1 MSYQEDVAL
10 AIRRVFQLGQ
20 TYWQQADSE
29 SYRENDKSD
38 VTLEKY
44 RATLAEPSEI
54 AARADARIAELERE
68 CSQWR
73 DELRIYRETE
83 NKRIAELEQAVT
95 VRDTEVAGLETDLEL
110 ARRDVER
117 YRWLRDESGNDHHT
131 PWCAVGYSDPTWLT
145 GEHLDAA
152 IDAARAGN
160 GGGV

>member
-1 MSYQEDVAL
+1 MSHYTYPGGYLEAQHSRDNEIDAL
-10 AIRRVFQLGQ
+10 EQKL
-20 TYWQQADSE
+20 
-29 SYRENDKSD
+29 
-38 VTLEKY
+38 
-44 RATLAEPSEI
+44 
-54 AARADARIAELERE
+54 ARADARIAELERE

-83 NKRIAELEQAVT
+83 NKRIAE
-95 VRDTEVAGLETDLEL
+95 LETDLEL

-160 GGGV
+160 GGVA

>member
-1 MSYQEDVAL
+1 MSIGPKTTVKRSCADCEVCQGERYTCQSDSGRDVYCAHPSL
-10 AIRRVFQLGQ
+10 PQRRIIGDTRWDTPQ
-20 TYWQQADSE
+20 WCP
-29 SYRENDKSD
+29 
-38 VTLEKY
+38 
-44 RATLAEPSEI
+44 AEPEI

-83 NKRIAELEQAVT
+83 NKRIAE
-95 VRDTEVAGLETDLEL
+95 LETDLEL

-160 GGGV
+160 GGEW